1 MTASEAGHGS
11 RLYLWDFSGG
21 KPRAISPEG
30 YRSFQKAVSP
40 DGRFAAAQG
49 PDQRL
54 YLYPVAGG
62 EPSAIPGIAPEE
74 TPTEWSADS
83 RFLYIFRRREL
94 PAKVYRLDV
103 STGRRELWRELMPS
117 DPAGVTFISPPRV
130 AADGE
135 SYAYAYVRTLSD
147 LYLVEGLK

>member
-1 MTASEAGHGS
+1 MAAGEAAQGS
-11 RLYLWDFSGG
+11 RLYLWDFSSR

-40 DGRFAAAQG
+40 DGRFVAAQG

-74 TPTEWSADS
+74 TPTGWSADS

-94 PAKVYRLDV
+94 PAKVHRLDV

-117 DPAGVTFISPPRV
+117 DPAGVTFISPP
-130 AADGE
+130 
-135 SYAYAYVRTLSD
+135 
-147 LYLVEGLK
+147 